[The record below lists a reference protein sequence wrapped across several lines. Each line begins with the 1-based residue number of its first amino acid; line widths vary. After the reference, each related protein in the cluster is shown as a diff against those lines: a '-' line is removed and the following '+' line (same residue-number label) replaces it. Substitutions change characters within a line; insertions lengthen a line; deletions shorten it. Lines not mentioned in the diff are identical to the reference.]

1 MTTKNPT
8 KPRGLPYPQSD
19 RTSSSSAPEGPEA
32 DGDHDVLL
40 GIGRVHRRDGRRPP
54 GRPRG
59 GRRGRRRPP
68 GGRGGGPR
76 ERRGGWWAGHRR
88 TTTTVVGWPRRRRR
102 RRRKASRVAPD
113 DVLAGGGCA
122 AAATPRPA
130 ADVRRIGTGR
140 CWPAPAST
148 TTTLRRRS
156 PGVGRCGAAA
166 RVWASTRLVCRE
178 LVGFSL
184 WLGRQPSS
192 SSSEGRL
199 GRRGVFC
206 RFGFVPPFWCFG
218 LKSAQVFCGGLGGF
232 DHRRC
237 AYRRLYRDRNV

>member
-1 MTTKNPT
+1 MV
-8 KPRGLPYPQSD
+8 D
-19 RTSSSSAPEGPEA
+19 RANAAEGGGPA
-32 DGDHDVLL
+32 T
-40 GIGRVHRRDGRRPP
+40 
-54 GRPRG
+54 G
-59 GRRGRRRPP
+59 GRRRRVVGRPP
-68 GGRGGGPR
+68 PAAEEEEEGVEGRP
-76 ERRGGWWAGHRR
+76 
-88 TTTTVVGWPRRRRR
+88 
-102 RRRKASRVAPD
+102 PD

-122 AAATPRPA
+122 AAATPAPPPA
-130 ADVRRIGTGR
+130 ADVRRIRTRR